1 MHRNYENYIKIGK
14 EKGPT
19 INYHDEC
26 AREWSQIFSF
36 IHIYRKCWKIQ
47 RCAKEKKFLAFAY
60 FLLYLWMTRH
70 NFGIVFRHRKNREY
84 WNKIKAKHWTTSSLR
99 KQPNSRIGC
108 LCPFSVLIRWFQVE
122 AHLIVVLYVLH
133 HTSRSHC
140 ECTLNVLNR
149 KEKKTKL
156 KRLN

>member
-70 NFGIVFRHRKNREY
+70 NFGIVFRHRPLTSFILLHV
-84 WNKIKAKHWTTSSLR
+84 KIESIEIKSKQNIEQLQVYVSSPTVELDVFALFLCLSVDF
-99 KQPNSRIGC
+99 KWKRIC
-108 LCPFSVLIRWFQVE
+108 LLFCMFCITHLVRIAS
-122 AHLIVVLYVLH
+122 AH
-133 HTSRSHC
+133 
-140 ECTLNVLNR
+140 
-149 KEKKTKL
+149 
-156 KRLN
+156 